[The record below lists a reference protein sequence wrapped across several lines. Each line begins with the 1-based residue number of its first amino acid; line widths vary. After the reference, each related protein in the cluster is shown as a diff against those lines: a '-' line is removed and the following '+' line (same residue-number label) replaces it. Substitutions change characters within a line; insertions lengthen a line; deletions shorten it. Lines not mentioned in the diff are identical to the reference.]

1 MLGWVDT
8 RQTQTW
14 KELLLAFR
22 RQKSGRLNYTLKTSS
37 TCNAVHYIEVLA
49 FVYTSLAH
57 SMDQFGTKTEN
68 TRMAKITLWADLIL
82 KWLSFANTD
91 RQMLSLYG
99 QNRRGRGRG
108 SKCRFMQTLC
118 PIYPHWHL
126 SIFIYFNVYILTFLR
141 LGNMRQECPGP
152 SLKVRLVLVK
162 YNYVF
167 FGCLSDPR
175 AIVVLLCPYVSKS
188 IGILS
193 FSSYPLTK
201 L

>member
-8 RQTQTW
+8 RQTHTW

-37 TCNAVHYIEVLA
+37 TCKAVHYQEVLA

-57 SMDQFGTKTEN
+57 SMDQFGTITEN

-126 SIFIYFNVYILTFLR
+126 YHILQEYFISHFYLLQRIHSNLSQIGKYASGVSRSQLESQVGSSEAQLCFFRMLIGPTCDRCLT
-141 LGNMRQECPGP
+141 
-152 SLKVRLVLVK
+152 
-162 YNYVF
+162 
-167 FGCLSDPR
+167 LS
-175 AIVVLLCPYVSKS
+175 VSQ
-188 IGILS
+188 
-193 FSSYPLTK
+193 
-201 L
+201 

>member
-8 RQTQTW
+8 RQTHTW

-57 SMDQFGTKTEN
+57 SMDQFGTITEN

-126 SIFIYFNVYILTFLR
+126 SHILQEYFISHFYLLQRIHSNLSQI
-141 LGNMRQECPGP
+141 G
-152 SLKVRLVLVK
+152 K
-162 YNYVF
+162 YASGVSRSQLESQVGSSEVQLCF
-167 FGCLSDPR
+167 SDAYR
-175 AIVVLLCPYVSKS
+175 THV
-188 IGILS
+188 
-193 FSSYPLTK
+193 
-201 L
+201 